1 MGRPSVDWVE
11 AQQKAAAIDKWTEII
26 MRAIT
31 KKVAKRWKFVS
42 FRGSRGGE
50 WRGIVDALAI
60 RKDTSKPGSERL
72 KRGDLFDIMLIQ
84 MKGGS
89 AKFPTPEEKKRLK
102 AVAKYYRA
110 KNVVLFEWKKGKR
123 TQFYVLNRKNEWK
136 EIKTPDLFGS

>member
-1 MGRPSVDWVE
+1 MVRSSVDWVA
-11 AQQKAAAIDKWTEII
+11 AQQKAAATDKWTEII

-50 WRGIVDALAI
+50 WRGIVDVLAI
-60 RKDTSKPGSERL
+60 RKDTSKPRREGL
-72 KRGDLFDIMLIQ
+72 NRGDLFDIMLIQ
-84 MKGGS
+84 MKGGY
-89 AKFPTPEEKKRLK
+89 AQFPTPDEIKRLK
-102 AVAKYYRA
+102 TVAKYYRA

-136 EIKTPDLFGS
+136 EIKTSDLFGS

>member
-1 MGRPSVDWVE
+1 MGRQSVDWVE
-11 AQQKAAAIDKWTEII
+11 AQQKAAATDKWTEII

-60 RKDTSKPGSERL
+60 RKDTSRPNKNRL
-72 KRGDLFDIMLIQ
+72 KRGDLFDIMIIQ

-89 AKFPTPEEKKRLK
+89 AKFPTPEEKDRLK
-102 AVAKYYRA
+102 AVANYYRA